1 MEKPHHHPP
10 NLDDYHLA
18 LTELR
23 ELILDG
29 IKGYH
34 AEINTLTAAN
44 QLLKD
49 ENKKL
54 RASLEDIACGGN
66 PLETGK

>member
-1 MEKPHHHPP
+1 MEIPP
-10 NLDDYHLA
+10 AKTNNLDDYHLA

-23 ELILDG
+23 DLILEG
-29 IKGYH
+29 LRGYH
-34 AEINTLTAAN
+34 NEINSLTAQN
-44 QLLKD
+44 QLLKE

-66 PLETGK
+66 PLETHK

>member
-1 MEKPHHHPP
+1 MENTPHHPP
-10 NLDDYHLA
+10 ILEDYHLA

-29 IKGYH
+29 IRGYH
-34 AEINTLTAAN
+34 AEINILTAQN

-66 PLETGK
+66 PLENGK